1 MTVFRDRTI
10 LAVFPPHSYSA
21 LPVFTR
27 QGFFSALPCPG
38 PGRHSILTSCSRRP
52 RNVHATEARHA
63 HAIRACDISKDT
75 EEFLMSSY
83 QDPLTCSGRAILH
96 ELYFLGSV
104 CDTDALYLTT
114 INDPSSTPY

>member
-10 LAVFPPHSYSA
+10 LSVFPPHSYSA

-27 QGFFSALPCPG
+27 QGFFSALPCLGPG
-38 PGRHSILTSCSRRP
+38 P
-52 RNVHATEARHA
+52 EARHA

-104 CDTDALYLTT
+104 CDTDALFLTT
-114 INDPSSTPY
+114 INDPSSTPD